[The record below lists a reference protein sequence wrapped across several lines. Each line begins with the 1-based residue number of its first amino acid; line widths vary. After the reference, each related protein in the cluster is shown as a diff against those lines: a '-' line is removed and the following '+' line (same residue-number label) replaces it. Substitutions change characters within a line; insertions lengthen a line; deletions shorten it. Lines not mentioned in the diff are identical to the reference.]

1 MSAKDDDL
9 IGQYVREQSQD
20 AFTALVSRHLNLVYS
35 AALRQVRSAHLAEE
49 VCQSVFA
56 YLAGHAARLR
66 SDTILSAWLYQVT
79 RHKAT
84 DAIRGEA
91 RRQAREQLA
100 YQMSDMNEPSA
111 DLFARLPPGFAADG
125 VDGFVPSHLVE

>member
-35 AALRQVRSAHLAEE
+35 AALRQVRSPHLAEE

-56 YLAGHAARLR
+56 YLAGQAAGLR

-79 RHKAT
+79 RHKAI
-84 DAIRGEA
+84 DAIRRIINRTEEIGGLS
-91 RRQAREQLA
+91 QILQSQLK
-100 YQMSDMNEPSA
+100 E
-111 DLFARLPPGFAADG
+111 
-125 VDGFVPSHLVE
+125 